1 MPAAI
6 TFCCVVGSI
15 NFGLY
20 PRALKDPPILLKNIQ
35 VKYFLAIAAVG
46 IVILSFTIMEGN
58 GPDHAANAAYQNRT
72 PVEIISI
79 SSFHAL
85 SALTT
90 AGFSTTDV
98 GELPES
104 SKILLSVLMW
114 IGGGIGSTAGGI
126 KIFRM
131 IVLLKLVHLTFMRLF
146 LPSETVTPLK
156 VGDELVEQEELNRI
170 TAFVLLYMMIIVL
183 STFVFTLQGVEM
195 SDALFEVSSA
205 LGTVGLSSG
214 VTSAAMPDLLK
225 AVLCAN
231 MLLGRIEI
239 VPLFVLFMPRTWIK
253 RSLRQ
258 DKRRI

>member
-1 MPAAI
+1 M
-6 TFCCVVGSI
+6 
-15 NFGLY
+15 
-20 PRALKDPPILLKNIQ
+20 
-35 VKYFLAIAAVG
+35 AIAAVS
-46 IVILSFTIMEGN
+46 IVVFSFTLMECN
-58 GPDHAANAAYQNRT
+58 GPDHAALVSCQNRT

-79 SSFHAL
+79 SAFHAL

-90 AGFSTTDV
+90 ASFSTTDV
-98 GELPES
+98 GELSES

-114 IGGGIGSTAGGI
+114 IGGGIGSTASGI

-156 VGDELVEQEELNRI
+156 VGEELVEQEELNRI
-170 TAFVLLYMMIIVL
+170 TAFVLLYLMIVVL

-195 SDALFEVSSA
+195 SNALFEVSSA
-205 LGTVGLSSG
+205 FGTVGLSSG
-214 VTSAAMPDLLK
+214 VNSAAMPDLLK

-239 VPLFVLFMPRTWIK
+239 VPLIVLFMPRTWIK
-253 RSLRQ
+253 RSLRS
-258 DKRRI
+258 DKKRI